1 MLPALSYPGD
11 VAWCI
16 QGCSGEAGKW
26 VLPPATGWCC
36 LEQGWEETP
45 TAVWAQ
51 VPPHPLS
58 PSLRYRWRLGAG
70 GQGAS
75 GVTLDT
81 CRRQLAGL
89 SSETHNFSV
98 LRAPTCQENT
108 SPVASSSCFL
118 LSAPHGHS
126 WPSPFSCAHWED
138 PSARVTP
145 PPTAPASASGARAPG
160 ELSLHSGQGHPRPA
174 SPGAV
179 WFPIVPSPQR
189 GSMNCLFK
197 K

>member
-1 MLPALSYPGD
+1 MSPALSYPGD

-51 VPPHPLS
+51 VPPPPLS

-145 PPTAPASASGARAPG
+145 PPPPPPR
-160 ELSLHSGQGHPRPA
+160 LQLQGHERLANSVCTAGRGIPDLRPPGLCG
-174 SPGAV
+174 SPSSPALKGA
-179 WFPIVPSPQR
+179 P
-189 GSMNCLFK
+189 
-197 K
+197 